1 VGSRQSDL
9 EGPTVPS
16 SLPGDL
22 DAILGKAA
30 REHYRYNDGR
40 SSTCG
45 PTAIFAARD
54 LRYAPIIGMH
64 ELVSTAPHLDDDE
77 LVELV
82 AAGVAEGYFRR
93 EDSGLIV
100 TFAGHKRA
108 RVLAYGHGDGK
119 ALYFEDLSTGAI
131 SLADAVLLHVSD
143 GFPRNYPVW
152 FCELEIAFPN
162 AHRSDLEAAI
172 HDLRSKRFLKTEEEL
187 VTLRKLPFH
196 IDDLELTPLVTSD
209 GNRAAARLRNRP
221 EVIALLSEG
230 GSHTAPAS
238 AIPTHVTNIY
248 GGTFGSLQVGDHSIA
263 ETTQTVNTNG
273 PGREGTMTASEAASG
288 IAASLADETQDTD
301 DKDSIVDRLGA
312 LPITRGSSTSIFSDR
327 FAKAF
332 PGVRGYQVLRPPDA
346 TRRLERLFK
355 APLVLR
361 SGPNEWFEPIWFW
374 GRGDN
379 GIDRFAVLAE
389 DTVLIEQLEIV
400 IDEIIA
406 VNNGIYYQNFLYVKT
421 KPATPSGLYDTSS
434 MQQEVDFH
442 GYASEECGLYRGRY
456 VKREEYDDDAAVID
470 GELVDFDGEASFRV
484 RYLTPFNFI
493 IAAHN
498 SPVNSI
504 EFDRSGSKL
513 LTAMLQGHATIEDL
527 IATIEALPK
536 RPPMSYEYS

>member
-1 VGSRQSDL
+1 
-9 EGPTVPS
+9 
-16 SLPGDL
+16 
-22 DAILGKAA
+22 
-30 REHYRYNDGR
+30 
-40 SSTCG
+40 
-45 PTAIFAARD
+45 
-54 LRYAPIIGMH
+54 
-64 ELVSTAPHLDDDE
+64 
-77 LVELV
+77 
-82 AAGVAEGYFRR
+82 
-93 EDSGLIV
+93 
-100 TFAGHKRA
+100 
-108 RVLAYGHGDGK
+108 
-119 ALYFEDLSTGAI
+119 
-131 SLADAVLLHVSD
+131 
-143 GFPRNYPVW
+143 
-152 FCELEIAFPN
+152 
-162 AHRSDLEAAI
+162 
-172 HDLRSKRFLKTEEEL
+172 
-187 VTLRKLPFH
+187 
-196 IDDLELTPLVTSD
+196 
-209 GNRAAARLRNRP
+209 
-221 EVIALLSEG
+221 
-230 GSHTAPAS
+230 
-238 AIPTHVTNIY
+238 
-248 GGTFGSLQVGDHSIA
+248 
-263 ETTQTVNTNG
+263 
-273 PGREGTMTASEAASG
+273 
-288 IAASLADETQDTD
+288 
-301 DKDSIVDRLGA
+301 
-312 LPITRGSSTSIFSDR
+312 
-327 FAKAF
+327 
-332 PGVRGYQVLRPPDA
+332 VLRPPDA